1 MEENMKK
8 ITAILM
14 VLVVLA
20 CGLVFGQGSRETTK
34 TSYVIAHDATW
45 PPLEFIDENGILVGF
60 EIDLVKEVSARTGI
74 TFESRNV
81 AWDGIFAGLLNKQYD
96 AIASSVTITP
106 ERQQQFDFTI
116 PVLRVTQSI
125 LVRTN
130 SPALA
135 SQDDLKFKKVGVQI
149 GTTGG
154 YAIEGI
160 EGIQVRSYDEIG
172 LAIEDLL
179 NGNLDAVV
187 CDSII
192 ASDFVLSNPNY
203 VNRLTVSGT
212 ASSDIEE
219 LAWVVVKGN
228 TYLRDLLSSTLEEME
243 ADGTTD
249 ALKKKWNII

>member
-1 MEENMKK
+1 MRK
-8 ITAILM
+8 THAIIIGILI
-14 VLVVLA
+14 L
-20 CGLVFGQGSRETTK
+20 CIGGLLFGQGSRESTK

-45 PPLEFIDENGILVGF
+45 PPLEFIDENGVLVGF
-60 EIDLVKEVSARTGI
+60 EIDLVKEVARRTGI

-96 AIASSVTITP
+96 AIASSVTITA
-106 ERQQQFDFTI
+106 ERQKQFDFTV

-125 LVRTN
+125 MVRTN
-130 SPALA
+130 AQALKTP
-135 SQDDLKFKKVGVQI
+135 DDLKFRKVGVQI

-160 EGIQVRSYDEIG
+160 EGIQVLSYDEIG
-172 LAIEDLL
+172 FAVEDLL
-179 NGNLDAVV
+179 NGKVDAVV

-192 ASDFVLSNPNY
+192 ASDFVLSNPSY
-203 VNRLTVSGT
+203 SGRLTVSGT
-212 ASSDIEE
+212 ASSDTEE

-228 TYLRDLLSSTLEEME
+228 TSLRDLLSSTLEAME
-243 ADGTTD
+243 ADGTTA